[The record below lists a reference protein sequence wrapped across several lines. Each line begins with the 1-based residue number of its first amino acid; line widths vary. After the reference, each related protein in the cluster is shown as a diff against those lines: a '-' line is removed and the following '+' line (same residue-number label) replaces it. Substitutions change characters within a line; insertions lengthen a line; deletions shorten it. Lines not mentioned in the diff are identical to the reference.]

1 MTRYS
6 ISLTNAQWR
15 TVEHLVKIQ
24 IKTRLDDKKV
34 EDFTD
39 PDFDLVVILRM
50 VQAARKDFGDD

>member
-6 ISLTNAQWR
+6 ISLTNDQWR
-15 TVEHLVKIQ
+15 TVEHLVKID
-24 IKTRLDDKKV
+24 IKTHLDGKGV

-50 VQAARKDFGDD
+50 VQAARKDFGNE

>member
-6 ISLTNAQWR
+6 ISLTNDQWR
-15 TVEHLVKIQ
+15 TGEHLENIQ

-39 PDFDLVVILRM
+39 SDFDVVVILRM